1 MFLPGEVFVMS
12 NEKSADAYKDF
23 LEDISQFSSERGQQ
37 VPSEPH
43 EAEGGA
49 EPASVGQRVRRVREG
64 KGLTVKD
71 VAQRTGLKLKYLAQI
86 ETDEVSP
93 PLGVLIRLAKALDMK
108 MGRFISTGEIKPFT
122 VVRKDQRRVISRYTS
137 AQGDQYGYT
146 YESLAP
152 DKKDRHMEPFMV
164 TLVPSKAK
172 KELST
177 HAGQEFIY
185 ILKGAMEV
193 ILENNTEVLYPGDS
207 IYYDSTIPHL
217 VRCHGDKE
225 TQILAVLYAEE

>member
-1 MFLPGEVFVMS
+1 MS
-12 NEKSADAYKDF
+12 NDKSADAYKDF
-23 LEDISQFSSERGQQ
+23 LEDISQFSSEREKQ
-37 VPSEPH
+37 VPSAPL

-64 KGLTVKD
+64 KDLTVKD
-71 VAQRTGLKLKYLAQI
+71 VAQRTGLSIKYLVQI

-108 MGRFISTGEIKPFT
+108 LGRFISTGEIKPFT

-137 AQGDQYGYT
+137 AQDDQYGYT

-225 TQILAVLYAEE
+225 TVILAVLYAKDE